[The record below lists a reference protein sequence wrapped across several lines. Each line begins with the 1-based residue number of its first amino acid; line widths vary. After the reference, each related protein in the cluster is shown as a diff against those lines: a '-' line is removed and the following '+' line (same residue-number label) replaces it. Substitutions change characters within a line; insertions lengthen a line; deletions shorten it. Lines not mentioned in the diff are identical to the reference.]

1 MLNTLMSHVDI
12 LLLQW
17 IQLFALIRIP
27 EKVWKNK
34 MSFFS
39 FLNEW
44 PQGYFAIQK

>member
-1 MLNTLMSHVDI
+1 MKSNALMNHVDI

-17 IQLFALIRIP
+17 IQLFVLIWIP
-27 EKVWKNK
+27 PMENK

-44 PQGYFAIQK
+44 RQGYFTIPK